1 MFPWGIK
8 MRLHV
13 KYKIP
18 LSSFTMGE
26 KPKNL
31 AQKRLAKIDL
41 RKLGSGYKI
50 AYTVSVTMWVRGGG
64 YKCRTSFIA
73 DRHRETEIRGKTQK
87 EPALSETW

>member
-1 MFPWGIK
+1 

-50 AYTVSVTMWVRGGG
+50 AYTVSVAM
-64 YKCRTSFIA
+64 
-73 DRHRETEIRGKTQK
+73 
-87 EPALSETW
+87 